1 MSGFSQLQVE
11 GVTIQ
16 YAWRMPLAT
25 YTAIGGE
32 RAALGIRDVSSAED
46 LFDLM
51 FGSRPKPPRAIK
63 VTAGDSCRRNTLG
76 KWRLWHGLALE
87 S

>member
-1 MSGFSQLQVE
+1 
-11 GVTIQ
+11 
-16 YAWRMPLAT
+16 MPLAS
-25 YTAIGGE
+25 YTAIGGK

-63 VTAGDSCRRNTLG
+63 VTANATISTFFDPDVDLPSGWNAVGSITDQ
-76 KWRLWHGLALE
+76 
-87 S
+87 